1 MVLAVSLIQVM
12 PDREKAAYRTL
23 KDVNGVKSIY
33 HLFGDHDLLLILET
47 ECLNS
52 LRDVLN
58 YIKEMEFV
66 RTVKTMVEAPPN
78 GTREDDGIMRNSMIS
93 YIGPEPCQSAH

>member
-1 MVLAVSLIQVM
+1 MVLAVLLIQVM

-33 HLFGDHDLLLILET
+33 HIFGDHDLLLILEA
-47 ECLNS
+47 ECLNL
-52 LRDVLN
+52 LREVLN

-66 RTVKTMVEAPPN
+66 SMVKTMVEAPPN
-78 GTREDDGIMRNSMIS
+78 VDQEDGCIMRNSMIS
-93 YIGPEPCQSAH
+93 YTGPKPCQSAY